1 MPKAIKLYTL
11 NGCIVW
17 YMTYV
22 SIMQARKLQRLGRQ
36 ASTARGTGS
45 IPHQEIEI
53 PHAAQRS
60 LKKKLQ
66 VKKTRPGEMK
76 VQRQD
81 WAWFCAEKMLELG
94 KEYMRAHTRL
104 PCIKKQSTYTYMYM
118 VDQSSLAECWFLK
131 AEWWTCEHHCTPLQ
145 NFFLLK

>member
-1 MPKAIKLYTL
+1 
-11 NGCIVW
+11 
-17 YMTYV
+17 
-22 SIMQARKLQRLGRQ
+22 MQARKLQRLGRQ

-104 PCIKKQSTYTYMYM
+104 LCIKKQSTYTYMYT
-118 VDQSSLAECWFLK
+118 VDQSSLAEC
-131 AEWWTCEHHCTPLQ
+131 
-145 NFFLLK
+145 